1 MLRSHGTA
9 QLLGLT
15 LGAAGTVVTL
25 LASLGCQPTET
36 DDYRRQS
43 LLRAVT
49 DGESYHLT
57 ITLSRAAV
65 EQATSGLQ
73 LSVSGSSS
81 DGSSAIVT
89 LVPDDAA
96 LDELVGGGSSL
107 DVPELSTIC
116 PAVGDCVVGLT
127 VVPEGPDVIDTSFYA
142 HVRRPIA
149 DGRFTAEATLT
160 LVED

>member
-1 MLRSHGTA
+1 
-9 QLLGLT
+9 
-15 LGAAGTVVTL
+15 VTL

-57 ITLSRAAV
+57 ITLSRAAID
-65 EQATSGLQ
+65 EATGGLQ
-73 LSVSGSSS
+73 LSVSGSTR
-81 DGSSAIVT
+81 DRSSAIVT

-96 LDELVGGGSSL
+96 LDELVGGGSYL
-107 DVPELSTIC
+107 DVPELATFC
-116 PAVGDCVVGLT
+116 PAVGDCVLGLT
-127 VVPEGPDVIDTSFYA
+127 VVPEGTAVIDTSLYA
-142 HVRRPIA
+142 HVSRPIA